1 MDKDKL
7 MQRKL
12 SGRLKARGK
21 KQDKAVKNFKE
32 KKKTKAKTKLVILAG
47 GRGQPPMAKERVLDK
62 MKSEAQAMGGDVK
75 SMAEME
81 AATKGL
87 KTLTSKGPGRLKIA
101 LRGGG
106 RAYNKNS

>member
-1 MDKDKL
+1 MAKAAKKSIESL
-7 MQRKL
+7 KRALQGRAERK
-12 SGRLKARGK
+12 
-21 KQDKAVKNFKE
+21 KN
-32 KKKTKAKTKLVILAG
+32 KKTKLAILAG

-75 SMAEME
+75 SMAEMQ